1 MLNTFSI
8 VLPIF
13 LLIGL
18 GYISIKLGLVD
29 ADLPKAAIIISA
41 APMFAI
47 YPVIGERFGYRSFC
61 ANTLLLATVAGFISM
76 VVVLK
81 LIGL

>member
-1 MLNTFSI
+1 
-8 VLPIF
+8 
-13 LLIGL
+13 
-18 GYISIKLGLVD
+18 
-29 ADLPKAAIIISA
+29 
-41 APMFAI
+41 MFAI

-76 VVVLK
+76 AIVLK